1 MKNRSFLSWI
11 VLAMGLLLMAFFQVG
26 IILWHNS
33 GRTINDFFAVITQDW
48 LLLIT
53 FVDAGFFTMIC
64 IGWLIYDLKKN
75 RSNSN
80 LKWAWLGLTLIFGS
94 PIVMFYL
101 FTERRV

>member
-26 IILWHNS
+26 IILWYNS
-33 GRTINDFFAVITQDW
+33 ARTINDFVRAITQDW

-53 FVDAGFFTMIC
+53 FIDAGFFTMIC
-64 IGWLIYDLKKN
+64 IGWLIYDLNKN
-75 RSNSN
+75 RTKSNF
-80 LKWAWLGLTLIFGS
+80 KWVWLGLTLIFGS

-101 FTERRV
+101 FTERRI